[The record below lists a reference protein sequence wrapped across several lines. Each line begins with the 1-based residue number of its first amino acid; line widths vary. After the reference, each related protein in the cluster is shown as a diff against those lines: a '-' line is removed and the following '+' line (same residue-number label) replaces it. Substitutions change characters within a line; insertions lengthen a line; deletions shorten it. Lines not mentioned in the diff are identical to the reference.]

1 MNRFISLKKLFPLI
15 LGSVL
20 IAGSVPEVSC
30 QEVYELGQ
38 KVRLVDVR
46 TSEEYH
52 GSGGHIA
59 GAELQTLGPQLTA
72 FLKTIDP
79 QERIIFICRSGS
91 RSAKAVTESLQLGFG
106 ATASMA
112 GGMLKWTELGY
123 PTQK

>member
-1 MNRFISLKKLFPLI
+1 MNLFINLKKIIPLFV
-15 LGSVL
+15 GSAL
-20 IAGSVPEVSC
+20 IAGTVPEVSC

-46 TSEEYH
+46 TPEEFH
-52 GSGGHIA
+52 GTGGHIA
-59 GAELQTLGPQLTA
+59 GAELRTLGPQLTA
-72 FLKTIDP
+72 FLKTVDP

-91 RSAKAVTESLQLGFG
+91 RSAKAVAESIQLGFG
-106 ATASMA
+106 GTASMA